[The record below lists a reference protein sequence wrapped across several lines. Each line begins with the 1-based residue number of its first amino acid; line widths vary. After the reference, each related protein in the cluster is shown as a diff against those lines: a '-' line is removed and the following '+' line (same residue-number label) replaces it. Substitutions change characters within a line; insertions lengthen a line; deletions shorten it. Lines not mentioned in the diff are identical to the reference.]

1 MKYHGQ
7 EPIRHLG
14 DVPAMGADRYGDK
27 LAFEYRG
34 DEYSYADLEARSNRV
49 ANALTEAGIEP
60 GDRVAMYVEN
70 SLQFPE
76 TLFGIVKA
84 GAVAVPLNHRM
95 DAETLKYVVDD
106 ADAQALV
113 TSPVFPSVGGELA
126 EEVPI
131 AFVPGGADGI
141 EDYDEHVD
149 AAAPEFDRPERAFD
163 DVAVQC
169 YTSGTTGAPKGVLTT
184 HENLLTTVQSY
195 SSRGGA
201 DPEEDVA
208 LCFLPLFHMYGLSVV
223 MLNGLY
229 NGATVVLR
237 TMPVASE
244 LLSAM
249 TEFEVTQFAG
259 IPAVYIEMIQELE
272 SNPDEY
278 DVSSLET
285 LGSGAAPL
293 ADDTRRRIEDAFDT
307 PLTEGWGMTE
317 TSPAGTTAS
326 TYGVHKGAGCV
337 GQPIPNVEIKLV
349 DPDTRE
355 VRVPAEALDPT
366 SPKTLEDFG
375 VDADVEEQVTG
386 EIAIR
391 GPQVF
396 EGYHGLPEKTRQVF
410 DDWEPRSGSSESSE
424 ERSDSRDKGWFY
436 TDDIARVD
444 ADGFLWMV
452 DRADDMLIVGGENVY
467 PAEVEDAL
475 FEHPDVQAAAV
486 VGVPHELK
494 GQAPVAFVVTEPGVE
509 EPPAEDDL
517 RRFTLD
523 HVATYAHPR
532 RIFYVDELPRSGT
545 RKVQRYKLEEE
556 AEERLDG
563 PLESSE
569 EL

>member
-1 MKYHGQ
+1 MKYFQQ
-7 EPIRHLG
+7 EPLRHVG
-14 DVPAMGADRYGDK
+14 DVPAMGAERYGEK

-34 DEYSYADLEARSNRV
+34 EEYSYADLEARSNRV
-49 ANALTEAGIEP
+49 ANALADAGIEP
-60 GDRVAMYVEN
+60 GDRVALYLEN

-76 TLFGIVKA
+76 TFFGVIKA

-95 DAETLKYVVDD
+95 DTGRLKYILAD
-106 ADAQALV
+106 ADAAALV
-113 TSPVFPSVGGELA
+113 TSPVFPSVGTELA
-126 EEVPI
+126 EEVPL
-131 AFVPGGADGI
+131 AFIPGGAEGL

-149 AAAPEFDRPERAFD
+149 SASTEFDRPDRDFE

-169 YTSGTTGAPKGVLTT
+169 YTSGTTGDPKGVLTT
-184 HENLLTTVQSY
+184 HENLLSTVQSY
-195 SSRGGA
+195 TSRGGS

-223 MLNGLY
+223 MLTGLY

-244 LLSAM
+244 LLSAI

-259 IPAVYIEMIQELE
+259 IPAVYIEMLAEME
-272 SNPDEY
+272 DNPEEY

-317 TSPAGTTAS
+317 TSPAGTTSS
-326 TYGVHKGAGCV
+326 TYGVHKGAGCI
-337 GQPIPNVEIKLV
+337 GQPLPNVELKLV
-349 DPDTRE
+349 DPMTRE
-355 VRVPAEALDPT
+355 VRVPAAALDPT
-366 SPKTLEDFG
+366 SATTLEDHG
-375 VDADVEEQVTG
+375 IGPDDEEQVTG
-386 EIAIR
+386 ELAIR

-396 EGYHGLPEKTRQVF
+396 EGYHGLPEKTEAVF
-410 DDWEPRSGSSESSE
+410 DDE
-424 ERSDSRDKGWFY
+424 GWFY

-444 ADGFLWMV
+444 SDRFLWMV

-486 VGVPHELK
+486 VGADHEVK
-494 GQAPVAFVVTEPGVE
+494 GEAPVAYVVFEPGVE
-509 EPPAEDDL
+509 DPPTEREIREFALE
-517 RRFTLD
+517 

-532 RIFYVDELPRSGT
+532 RVFFVDELPRSGT
-545 RKVQRYKLEEE
+545 RKVQRYKLEED
-556 AEERLDG
+556 AAERLEG
-563 PLESSE
+563 ALSSSE